1 MIIIHKINIQT
12 EFIGHRVKSA
22 RIIKVSAVVSLAKR
36 NLTDHFYLSSNQL
49 NALLKLNLCL
59 S

>member
-22 RIIKVSAVVSLAKR
+22 RIIKVSAAVSLAKR

-49 NALLKLNLCL
+49 NALLKLI